1 MNNPTRKARK
11 TAITAFA
18 IAALAVLAL
27 LPASSRATGSVMDEG
42 QTLFKTKCAACH
54 GTDGSGNTAMGKQ
67 LGVRSLRSPEVQKQS
82 DAQLFGII
90 SAGKKKM
97 PAFSKSLT
105 DDQRH
110 HLVAYIR
117 SLAQ

>member
-1 MNNPTRKARK
+1 MNNLKRKARS

-18 IAALAVLAL
+18 IAALTLVAL
-27 LPASSRATGSVMDEG
+27 LPAPSRATGSVRDEG
-42 QTLFKTKCAACH
+42 QALFKAKCAACH
-54 GTDGSGNTAMGKQ
+54 GTDGSGNTAMGKK
-67 LGVRSLRSPEVQKQS
+67 LGVRNLRSPEVQKQS

-97 PAFSKSLT
+97 PAFGKSLT

-110 HLVAYIR
+110 NLVAYIR
-117 SLAQ
+117 SLA